1 MTLATPPALSAELT
15 GPKYA
20 YRVHRMTSSGRLWGR
35 QANVDSPASGSG
47 PIITAGWHALLEV

>member
-15 GPKYA
+15 GPKS
-20 YRVHRMTSSGRLWGR
+20 RISGASDDQLR